1 MNIIPLG
8 DYYAWYCDWCD
19 TRNQTLQQKFTAGTV
34 TCGACH
40 KPFSLPV
47 AAGCPT
53 ERYALS
59 GGF

>member
-19 TRNQTLQQKFTAGTV
+19 TRNLTLQQKFSTGTV

-40 KPFSLPV
+40 KHFDTT
-47 AAGCPT
+47 AEEG
-53 ERYALS
+53 EHFALC

>member
-19 TRNQTLQQKFTAGTV
+19 TRNQTLQQKFTTGAV

-40 KPFSLPV
+40 KPFSLPA
-47 AAGCPT
+47 AAGCPP
-53 ERYALS
+53 ERHALS

>member
-8 DYYAWYCDWCD
+8 DYYAWYCEWCD
-19 TRNQTLQQKFTAGTV
+19 TRNLTLQQKFAAGTV

-40 KPFSLPV
+40 KHFEQT
-47 AAGCPT
+47 AGE
-53 ERYALS
+53 ERGERLALC

>member
-1 MNIIPLG
+1 MNIMPLG

-19 TRNQTLQQKFTAGTV
+19 TRNLTLQQKFTADTV

-40 KPFSLPV
+40 KHFDTT
-47 AAGCPT
+47 AREG
-53 ERYALS
+53 EHFALC

>member
-19 TRNQTLQQKFTAGTV
+19 TRNLTLQQEFAAGAV

-40 KPFSLPV
+40 KHIDST
-47 AAGCPT
+47 AREEQG
-53 ERYALS
+53 ERFDLC